1 MREGETKIVNILL
14 YADEGLSF
22 TEIKEKTGLSPP
34 SLSENLKRLINL
46 GLILRNEK
54 TRKYRI
60 PKGTILG
67 EFRFNKVN
75 LKIEENLMDIYKVST
90 SLFWRSLGHKQGFNH
105 KITKVTLT
113 EEMIKNRKEFV
124 KNYTDCYNSLL
135 LYAIW
140 EILLFSYNNEDS
152 SIFKDYIEDYFQ
164 PVLYMMKEFIK
175 NNNDVLD
182 VFNNGLV
189 SLRNNVEQLV
199 DNNKLFGKA

>member
-1 MREGETKIVNILL
+1 MREGETKIVNALL
-14 YADEGLSF
+14 YADESLSF

-34 SLSENLKRLINL
+34 SLSENLKRLNNF

-67 EFRFNKVN
+67 ALRFNKVN
-75 LKIEENLMDIYKVST
+75 LKIEEKLMYVFRVST
-90 SLFWRSLGHKQGFNH
+90 SLFWRSLGHKQGFNF
-105 KITKVTLT
+105 KITKDTLT

-124 KNYTDCYNSLL
+124 NNYTDCYNSLL

-164 PVLYMMKEFIK
+164 PVLYMMNEFIK

-199 DNNKLFGKA
+199 DNNQLDL